1 MRAWVGRWAALLAD
15 TPPSG
20 EATAAAAGSE
30 NKATRRDHRH
40 PRLTSAQ
47 WGVTDAN
54 GEATFVF
61 TRTFTAKPAISF
73 TYEEAAANQPLE
85 FKVKAWTQDGNGN
98 YTGCVAKGYRIRTLP
113 STLTL
118 ITQLISFS
126 VTIDAPSGIPLSC
139 IALQVS

>member
-1 MRAWVGRWAALLAD
+1 MRAWVGRLAAMLAD

-30 NKATRRDHRH
+30 MKATRRDHRH

-61 TRTFTAKPAISF
+61 TRAFSAKPAISF

-85 FKVKAWTQDGNGN
+85 FKVKTWTQDGSGN
-98 YTGCVAKGYRIRTLP
+98 YIGCVTKGYRLRTLP
-113 STLTL
+113 SSLLTL
-118 ITQLISFS
+118 SVLIDFS
-126 VTIDAPSGIPLSC
+126 VTINAPAGIPVSC
-139 IALQVS
+139 IALQIS